1 MKNLCF
7 IGNSH
12 LSQFSLD
19 KLNVQ
24 GFLTCQVIYCT
35 GASIKG
41 LCNPDSKLQLKKQIL
56 DFQNLNPDYT
66 LVFFL
71 GQVDIEFGYY
81 YKCTIDNKKHD
92 VHDYIISLIK
102 KYESFL
108 SKELT
113 NPFVILSINP
123 TVIRNIEH
131 NFNVSFKCPN
141 GNNGFYSEENPD
153 ILFENY
159 KDTIYNDSYEVRY
172 KNNKLFNEELNKM
185 CEKNK
190 YKYINFW
197 EMVLDSAGNVKEEY
211 MPKNENDHHLCKNG
225 FKLLKFIYSKL

>member
-1 MKNLCF
+1 MKKLCF

-19 KLNVQ
+19 KQNDTGV
-24 GFLTCQVIYCT
+24 LTCQSIYCM

-41 LCNPDSKLQLKKQIL
+41 LCNPESKLQLKKQIL
-56 DFQNLNPDYT
+56 DFQNCNPDYT

-81 YKCTIDNKKHD
+81 YKCVVDNKKHD
-92 VHDYIISLIK
+92 IHEYIISLIN
-102 KYESFL
+102 KYELFL

-123 TVIRNIEH
+123 TVIKNIEH
-131 NFNVSFKCPN
+131 NFNVSFRDTN
-141 GNNGFYSEENPD
+141 GKDGFYSDVKPD

-159 KDTIYNDSYEVRY
+159 KDSIYNDSYEVRFN
-172 KNNKLFNEELNKM
+172 NNKLFNDELEKM
-185 CEKNK
+185 CKKNK

-197 EMVLDSAGNVKEEY
+197 EMVLDSHGNVSQEY
-211 MPKNENDHHLCKNG
+211 VPIVENDHHLRQNG
-225 FKLLKFIYSKL
+225 FKLLTFIYSKL